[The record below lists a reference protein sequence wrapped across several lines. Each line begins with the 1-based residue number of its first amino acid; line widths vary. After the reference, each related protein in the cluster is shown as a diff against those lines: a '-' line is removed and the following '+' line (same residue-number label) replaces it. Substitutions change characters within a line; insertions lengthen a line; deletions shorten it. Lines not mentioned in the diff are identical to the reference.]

1 MMVNMNGANGSGKR
15 LERSLKGR
23 WLAGVCAGVADYF
36 GIDPVLVRV
45 GFVVAA
51 FFGGLGVV
59 AYLAGWVL
67 IPEEGEPGS
76 IAEKF
81 VNKT

>member
-1 MMVNMNGANGSGKR
+1 MVYMNGKR
-15 LERSLKGR
+15 LERSIKGR

-45 GFVVAA
+45 GFVVVS

-59 AYLAGWVL
+59 AYVAGWAL
-67 IPEEGEPGS
+67 IPEEGEPVS